1 MWMLTTWHCV
11 EHTVQC
17 RENIWQVPSNYQ
29 HSSLNLQVVTVDAQR
44 CSYCQAVCTHYMLQL
59 GQIPS
64 SIMLYLPQL
73 CFKSQQHWI
82 LASVDFLLLCL
93 LVTVFRHSGMS
104 QASRTT
110 AVVQSVPAK
119 ERLTTWKLL
128 HCTLHHVVQN
138 STISKK
144 LWLWYY
150 GFHGYKRG
158 EGAAQLRVL
167 WPTT

>member
-1 MWMLTTWHCV
+1 
-11 EHTVQC
+11 
-17 RENIWQVPSNYQ
+17 
-29 HSSLNLQVVTVDAQR
+29 
-44 CSYCQAVCTHYMLQL
+44 MLQL

-104 QASRTT
+104 RASRTT

-119 ERLTTWKLL
+119 ERLATRQLS
-128 HCTLHHVVQN
+128 HCTIHHVVQN
-138 STISKK
+138 STIGKK

-158 EGAAQLRVL
+158 EGAAQLRVCVINYL
-167 WPTT
+167 AFYNESFYTPSGQHKTHHLHCRDVFAREGICCVTD